1 MLIIMVP
8 VMMILI
14 QLNLHYGLR
23 PLRIGEQSLVKV
35 KLRDQGALEPGTDI
49 TLQAPANLQI
59 ETDGVRIGELKEI
72 SWRIRGVSPGR
83 FDLVVNDG
91 KMAVTKNV
99 AVGGRQ
105 EGVSSLRTG
114 ADWLTNL
121 LYPGEAPI
129 PNQAAIES
137 VEILYPELDI
147 SFLGWPMDWLIL
159 FFVLSLVFGFA
170 FKGLLGV
177 QI

>member
-1 MLIIMVP
+1 
-8 VMMILI
+8 MM
-14 QLNLHYGLR
+14 
-23 PLRIGEQSLVKV
+23 S
-35 KLRDQGALEPGTDI
+35 
-49 TLQAPANLQI
+49 
-59 ETDGVRIGELKEI
+59 
-72 SWRIRGVSPGR
+72 
-83 FDLVVNDG
+83 
-91 KMAVTKNV
+91 VTKNV
-99 AVGGRQ
+99 AVGGRL

-114 ADWLTNL
+114 ANWLTNL

-147 SFLGWPMDWLIL
+147 SFLGWRMNWLIL